1 MTVTYR
7 ALLMTAALA
16 LVPLASAQAQ
26 VKPDYV
32 LRSTVENVK
41 RGFISADTA
50 PVLKIKSGQIVRI
63 DTISHGGVSEDPVA
77 FFGQAGIKPDEV
89 LDDVKAIA
97 KATKENGWAG
107 HILTGPIYVEGAE
120 PGDMLEIRILNVEPR
135 VPYGVNSPGP
145 GGAAPGILT
154 ERGSRI
160 IKYDIKRKVVF
171 NSPGVETP
179 LGPFMG
185 IMAVAPG
192 DPRKIGSR
200 APGPYGGNMDFAKL
214 QAGATLYLP
223 VFQPGA
229 LFVTGDS
236 HAAQGD
242 GEVSGNAIEA
252 SMTPTLQ
259 FIVHKGA
266 GKALTT
272 PYAEDAQNY
281 YIMGMDKDLDVALK
295 HAIEETV
302 KFLVANKGMTPLE
315 AYSLC
320 STAVDF
326 GVAEAVDE
334 NLVMYG
340 KVSKSWFKAKAP
352 YWTK

>member
-1 MTVTYR
+1 
-7 ALLMTAALA
+7 MTALFRGALA
-16 LVPLASAQAQ
+16 AACLLAAVPAAAQPKADHYL
-26 VKPDYV
+26 K
-32 LRSTVENVK
+32 STPETVR
-41 RGFISADTA
+41 RGVISADSKV
-50 PVLKIKSGQIVRI
+50 VLKIKSGETVRI
-63 DTISHGGVSEDPVA
+63 DTISHGGVTDDPVA
-77 FFGQAGIKPDEV
+77 FFAQAGIPADQV
-89 LDDVKAIA
+89 LEDVKVIA
-97 KATKENGWAG
+97 KVPRTDGFGG
-107 HILTGPIYVEGAE
+107 HILTGPIYIDGAE
-120 PGDMLEIRILNVEPR
+120 PGDLLEVRILAVEPR

-145 GGAAPGILT
+145 GGAAPNILK
-154 ERGSRI
+154 ERSQRI
-160 IKYDIKRKVVF
+160 IKFDPKRGVVF

-179 LGPFMG
+179 MRPFMG

-192 DPRKIGSR
+192 EPRTIGSR

-214 QAGATLYLP
+214 VPGATLYLP

-242 GEVSGNAIEA
+242 GEVSGNAVEA

-259 FIVHKGA
+259 FIIHKGE
-266 GKALTT
+266 GKGAQ
-272 PYAEDAQNY
+272 PWAEDAENF
-281 YIMGMDKDLDVALK
+281 YIMGMDKDLDVALT

-302 KFLVANKGMTPLE
+302 KFLVAKKGMTPLE

-326 GVAEAVDE
+326 GLAEAVDE

-340 KVSKSWFKAKAP
+340 KVSKSWFKDRKPYWAKA
-352 YWTK
+352 K

>member
-1 MTVTYR
+1 MTATLRVL
-7 ALLMTAALA
+7 AATAALA
-16 LVPLASAQAQ
+16 FCGAMPALAQPKA
-26 VKPDYV
+26 DFV
-32 LRSTVENVK
+32 LRSTVANVK
-41 RGFISADTA
+41 RGVISADTP
-50 PVLKIKSGQIVRI
+50 PVLKIKSGQTVRI
-63 DTISHGGVSEDPVA
+63 DTISHGGVTEDPVA
-77 FFGQAGIKPDEV
+77 FFGAAGIPPEGV
-89 LDDVKAIA
+89 LEDVKAIA
-97 KATKENGWAG
+97 KATKENGWSG

-120 PGDMLEIRILNVEPR
+120 PGDLLEVRILDVEPR

-145 GGAAPGILT
+145 GGAAPGILK

-160 IKYDIKRKVVF
+160 IKFDMKRKVVL
-171 NSPGVETP
+171 NAPGVETP

-192 DPRKIGSR
+192 EPRKVGSR
-200 APGPYGGNMDFAKL
+200 APGTFGGNMDFAKL
-214 QAGATLYLP
+214 KAGATLYLP

-236 HAAQGD
+236 HAQQGD
-242 GEVSGNAIEA
+242 GEVSGNAVEA
-252 SMTPTLQ
+252 SMTPTLT

-266 GKALTT
+266 GKAVTT

-281 YIMGMDKDLDVALK
+281 YIMGMDKDLDVALTR
-295 HAIEETV
+295 AIEETV
-302 KFLVANKGMTPLE
+302 KFLVAKKGLTPLE

-340 KVSKSWFKAKAP
+340 KVSKSWFAAKTP

>member
-1 MTVTYR
+1 MSAEFKT
-7 ALLMTAALA
+7 LLAAAVLSLA
-16 LVPLASAQAQ
+16 TPAVAAPKYDHL
-26 VKPDYV
+26 
-32 LRSTVENVK
+32 LRSTLENVK
-41 RGFISADTA
+41 RGFISADTP
-50 PVLKIKSGQIVRI
+50 PVLKIKSGETVRI
-63 DTISHGGVSEDPVA
+63 DTISHGGVTEDPVA
-77 FFGQAGIKPDEV
+77 FFAAAGIPPEEV

-97 KATKENGWAG
+97 KVSQQNGFAG
-107 HILTGPIYVEGAE
+107 HILTGPIYIEGAE
-120 PGDMLEIRILNVEPR
+120 PGDLLEVRILDVEPR

-145 GGAAPGILT
+145 GGAAPNILK
-154 ERGSRI
+154 ERGTRI
-160 IKYDIKRKVVF
+160 IKFDVKRGVVF

-192 DPRKIGSR
+192 EPRRVGSR
-200 APGPYGGNMDFAKL
+200 APGIFGGNMDFNKL
-214 QAGATLYLP
+214 KAGATLYLP
-223 VFQPGA
+223 VHQPGA

-252 SMTPTLQ
+252 SMSPTLT

-266 GKALTT
+266 GKEVQ
-272 PYAEDAQNY
+272 PWAEDAENY
-281 YIMGMDKDLDVALK
+281 YILGMDKDLGVALT

-302 KFLVANKGMTPLE
+302 KFLGAKKGLTPLE

-326 GVAEAVDE
+326 AIAEAVDE
-334 NLVMYG
+334 NLVIYG
-340 KVSKSWFKAKAP
+340 KVAKKWFKKQEP
-352 YWTK
+352 YWSRK